1 MSKQSNTSEGPTGD
15 LSRLKIQ
22 RALRLWTVEGSVAS
36 IWGTFVGGVFQTGF
50 ALYLGCSEFVIGVL
64 AAIPA
69 FAGLLQLVSSYYA
82 QRYGNRKRIVVWYS
96 ILGRLLWVPM
106 LLIPFVLPRS
116 LWVGVFLILTLLS
129 NALLNVSSPL
139 WTAWISDLVPRDYRG
154 RYFGRRNMYAGFVGM
169 VASIVGGLFIDHA
182 TKQATMSQPVAF
194 GVLFGVA
201 SIFAC
206 CSFFLGSRSPDVAQ
220 PRGAAADAPAANGAL
235 RYYEAPFKD
244 RNFRRIMLYNAILA
258 AAAGVAANYFT
269 VYQIKYLRY
278 DYTVMQLLGAVGAV
292 AGLGAMPLWGYLAD
306 KYGNKP
312 ILAIC
317 NVLVLAA
324 PFMWLATAPDSFPG
338 LWTVAPGG
346 HVIVSFS
353 KLDICLLNLI
363 SGAGWAGV
371 GLTQFNMMI
380 GLAPPEKRT
389 VYVSAVSATT
399 GIVGGVAPLLGG
411 AIITAMAETHF
422 PMHGMVRNSYHVVF
436 LVSAFLRAAALLLL
450 QPIREEGSNT
460 TRYVI
465 GQLRATKPIASYR
478 SISKLSKGSM
488 ASRQAAAEQLATIRT
503 PVAVEELVRA
513 LDDVALPVREQ
524 AARALGEIGDE
535 RAVTPL
541 VTKLADPSSGITN
554 AAATALGKI
563 GSVHALPSLAAAA
576 QLGPLSRQLAALEAL
591 GRIDDERVPGIL
603 ISLASSAD
611 AAVRSAA
618 IRALIEREDPATGDA
633 MAVILDRETDPA
645 TVTTL
650 ADALGRAGGR
660 TALEPLLRAVD
671 RVSTPIARRSA
682 INAVGSIVGGRDSLY
697 PYLALEAFARDE
709 VVSRTLMSVQRR
721 LQSRAKRGGLSGSA
735 RMAARSRQALEAYA
749 AGRSAECL
757 SRLRKLMDL
766 SETTEKNEPSRRV
779 LQWLDDRRRGKDA
792 DVETEEILL
801 AVFLVRM
808 VTE

>member
-1 MSKQSNTSEGPTGD
+1 M
-15 LSRLKIQ
+15 Q
-22 RALRLWTVEGSVAS
+22 RALRLWTVEGSVAT
-36 IWGTFVGGVFQTGF
+36 IWGTFVGGAFQTGF
-50 ALYLGCSEFVIGVL
+50 ALYLGCSEFIIGAL

-69 FAGLLQLVSSYYA
+69 FAGLLQLFSSYYA
-82 QRYGNRKRIVVWYS
+82 QRYGNRKQIVIWSAIV
-96 ILGRLLWVPM
+96 GRLLWIPM
-106 LLIPFVLPRS
+106 LLIPFTLPKP
-116 LWVGVFLILTLLS
+116 LWVGVFLILTVLS
-129 NALLNVSSPL
+129 NALLNIGGPL

-154 RYFGRRNMYAGFVGM
+154 RYFGQRNMYAGLVGM
-169 VASIVGGLFIDHA
+169 IASIVGGLFIDHA

-194 GVLFGVA
+194 GILFAVA
-201 SIFAC
+201 SVFAC
-206 CSFFLGSRSPDVAQ
+206 CSFFLGSRSPDVEQ
-220 PRGAAADAPAANGAL
+220 PKGNAADAPVAGGAL
-235 RYYEAPFKD
+235 RYYASPFQD
-244 RNFRRIMLYNAILA
+244 RNFRSIMLYNAILA
-258 AAAGVAANYFT
+258 VATGVAGQFFT
-269 VYQIKYLRY
+269 VYQLKFLRY
-278 DYTVMQLLGAVGAV
+278 DYTVMQLLGAVASL
-292 AGLGAMPLWGYLAD
+292 AGLGTMPLWGYLAD

-317 NVLVLAA
+317 NVMVLAA
-324 PFMWLATAPDSFPG
+324 PFMWLATTPDNFPG
-338 LWTVAPGG
+338 LWTVAEGG

-353 KLDICLLNLI
+353 KLDICALNLI
-363 SGAGWAGV
+363 SGAAWAGV

-422 PMHGMVRNSYHVVF
+422 PAHGLARNAYHVVF
-436 LVSAFLRAAALLLL
+436 LVSAFFRAIALLLL

-465 GQLRATKPIASYR
+465 EQLRATKPLASFR
-478 SISKLSKGSM
+478 SINKLSKGGSM
-488 ASRQAAAEQLATIRT
+488 ASRQAAAEQLASIRT

-535 RAVTPL
+535 RAVAPL
-541 VTKLADPSSGITN
+541 VSKLADPSSGITN

-563 GSVHALPSLAAAA
+563 GSADALPSLAAAA

-591 GRIDDERVPGIL
+591 GRIDDDRVSTL
-603 ISLASSAD
+603 LVSLATDAD
-611 AAVRSAA
+611 AAIRSAA
-618 IRALIEREDPATGDA
+618 IRALIEREDPATGNVL
-633 MAVILDRETDPA
+633 AVILDRETDPA

-650 ADALGRAGGR
+650 ADALGRVGSL
-660 TALEPLLRAVD
+660 TALEPLLRALD
-671 RVSTPIARRSA
+671 KVSTPIARRSA

-721 LQSRAKRGGLSGSA
+721 LQSRAKRGNLPNAA
-735 RMAARSRQALEAYA
+735 RMAARARQALEAYA
-749 AGRSAECL
+749 AGHLSECL
-757 SRLRKLMDL
+757 SRLRNLTDL
-766 SETTEKNEPSRRV
+766 IEVSERNEPVRRV
-779 LQWLDDRRRGKDA
+779 LRWLDNRREGKDSE
-792 DVETEEILL
+792 VETEEVLL